1 MPPGRGKA
9 MKTLVV
15 ISTAG
20 SEKEGWKIAQKLVE
34 AKLAACVNVI
44 PKVNSFFYWEGKLC
58 QEQEVILLIKTIQ
71 KQFKKIINEIKRI
84 HSYEVPEVI
93 SLTVDGGEERYLK
106 WINKILAGE
115 KIKKY

>member
-1 MPPGRGKA
+1 
-9 MKTLVV
+9 MKTFVV

-20 SEKEGWKIAQKLVE
+20 SEKEGWKIAQQLVE

-44 PKVNSFFYWEGKLC
+44 PKVNSFFYWEGQIC

-71 KQFKKIINEIKRI
+71 KRLKKIIKEIKRI

-93 SLTVDGGEERYLK
+93 SLQIDTGEEKYLK
-106 WINKILAGE
+106 WINKMLAGK

>member
-1 MPPGRGKA
+1 

-44 PKVNSFFYWEGKLC
+44 PKVTSFFTGKGNF
-58 QEQEVILLIKTIQ
+58 VKS
-71 KQFKKIINEIKRI
+71 KK
-84 HSYEVPEVI
+84 
-93 SLTVDGGEERYLK
+93 
-106 WINKILAGE
+106 
-115 KIKKY
+115 

>member
-1 MPPGRGKA
+1 MKA
-9 MKTLVV
+9 FVV

-20 SEKEGWKIAQKLVE
+20 SEKEGWKIAQQLVE

-44 PKVNSFFYWEGKLC
+44 PKVTSFFYWEGKIC
-58 QEQEVILLIKTIQ
+58 QEQEAILLIKTIQ
-71 KQFKKIINEIKRI
+71 RHLKKIIKEIKVI

-93 SLTVDGGEERYLK
+93 SLQIDTGEEKYLK
-106 WINKILAGE
+106 WINEMLAGG